1 MLTGKINHI
10 GEIFGNL
17 EVIGEAEGYKQP
29 SGKFVKR
36 VLCKCTCGTEKIIV
50 YKDLKKGDTKS
61 CGCYKNS
68 FKNDIVKNNVYGLLT
83 IIGEVE
89 KYTSPKGAKTRRV
102 VCECAC
108 GKKKEYILQTLNAG
122 KTKDCGCVFKKEVTR
137 KRKLKEENTVKKEV
151 LPTPEDTEEE
161 QWKELIISSDYL
173 VSTLGRI
180 FSVKSNE
187 YLNINKTS
195 ITLGINKI
203 RKEFNIA
210 KLVYE
215 TFIEK
220 IDTIKY
226 MIFFIDENNLN
237 SSLDNLF
244 LARRTKVGSSNWV
257 TRLYAAMNHNG
268 KEKLGQRSKE
278 RTVSK
283 KHLIDLYKEQK
294 GLSYF
299 LGIAMDMTCSDKLL
313 SVSVD
318 RIDNDK
324 DYIEGNIRLVTRFE
338 SMGRRDA
345 TSEEFSNFC
354 KNLKCN
360 NF

>member
-122 KTKDCGCVFKKEVTR
+122 KTKDCGCVFKKEVTC

-220 IDTIKY
+220 IDTAQTDDSEQREKEDIRLFFCLHTLRTRVASSQASLVGPNAEATARTLCFRL
-226 MIFFIDENNLN
+226 IFFTIKGRMRRNRQGVQGHSTEN
-237 SSLDNLF
+237 
-244 LARRTKVGSSNWV
+244 
-257 TRLYAAMNHNG
+257 
-268 KEKLGQRSKE
+268 Q
-278 RTVSK
+278 
-283 KHLIDLYKEQK
+283 
-294 GLSYF
+294 
-299 LGIAMDMTCSDKLL
+299 
-313 SVSVD
+313 
-318 RIDNDK
+318 
-324 DYIEGNIRLVTRFE
+324 
-338 SMGRRDA
+338 
-345 TSEEFSNFC
+345 
-354 KNLKCN
+354 
-360 NF
+360 